1 MNSANKKR
9 LLRKM
14 LDRSLVNRH
23 SLVECNVQED
33 GAAKETT
40 VIDLNHVVEEAGE
53 INFIGRDVASG
64 NRRVLNFRSV
74 VRVDGQPLE
83 SLYQQLKRRR

>member
-1 MNSANKKR
+1 
-9 LLRKM
+9 M

-23 SLVECNVQED
+23 SLVECSLREE
-33 GAAKETT
+33 GSKETAT
-40 VIDLNHVVEEAGE
+40 IDLNHVVEEAGE
-53 INFIGRDVASG
+53 LVFVGREINSG
-64 NRRVLNFRSV
+64 AHMTLNFRSV

>member
-1 MNSANKKR
+1 
-9 LLRKM
+9 M

-23 SLVECNVQED
+23 SLVECNLNDD
-33 GAAKETT
+33 GNKETA

-53 INFIGRDVASG
+53 ISFIGRDVSSG
-64 NRRVLNFRSV
+64 ARRVLNFRSV

>member
-14 LDRSLVNRH
+14 LERSLVTRH
-23 SLVECNVQED
+23 SLVECHV
-33 GAAKETT
+33 KEPGVNETMI
-40 VIDLNHVVEEAGE
+40 IDLNHVVEEAGE
-53 INFIGRDVASG
+53 LSFHGRDVDSG
-64 NRRVLNFRSV
+64 AQKVLNFRSV
-74 VRVDGQPLE
+74 VRVNGQPLE

>member
-14 LDRSLVNRH
+14 LERSLVTRH
-23 SLVECNVQED
+23 SLVECQIKEPGIN
-33 GAAKETT
+33 ETT
-40 VIDLNHVVEEAGE
+40 IIDLNHVVEEAGE
-53 INFIGRDVASG
+53 LSFIGRDVDSG
-64 NRRVLNFRSV
+64 AHKVLNFRSV
-74 VRVDGQPLE
+74 VRVNGQPLE

>member
-14 LDRSLVNRH
+14 LERSLVNRH
-23 SLVECNVQED
+23 SLVECQIKEPGV
-33 GAAKETT
+33 KETA
-40 VIDLNHVVEEAGE
+40 VIDLNHVVEQDGE
-53 INFIGRDVASG
+53 LTFVGRDVNNGA
-64 NRRVLNFRSV
+64 RKVLNFRSV
-74 VRVDGQPLE
+74 ERVDGKPLE